1 MKLLHRAA
9 GDDVLHFWGFSY
21 GTALGSVYADMFPE
35 DVSRVVLDG
44 TVDVPSY
51 LAGNW
56 SDNLLNTQD
65 TYEKGLLG
73 KCVEAGNRCALNKV
87 VKDGKD
93 LKTALDNLYIEL
105 IKKPMLSTQTNTTFL
120 DYTAFKGAIFN
131 ALYSPWG
138 WQSMTNAMA
147 QVFTGNATAFIET
160 YIDVEQKKGS
170 TTPHA
175 MPAIAG
181 SDALVRREHVWGVHH
196 YKALIA
202 DLEKQSEFA
211 GEIWAADKSAVQTW
225 SIVGKERHY
234 GNFTSHTRHPILY
247 VGNDYD
253 PVTPLQ
259 YSRKMATL
267 FPNAAVLRVK
277 SFGHCSISQPSTCAS
292 KTIAAYLVNG
302 TVPDRKIGSDGYVEP
317 GVVCEVDRDPWDEVE
332 EKESGDKE
340 QELSKT
346 VMMDALLNSWR

>member
-9 GDDVLHFWGFSY
+9 GDKVLHYWGFSY
-21 GTALGSVYADMFPE
+21 GTALGSVFADMFPQ
-35 DVSRVVLDG
+35 DVGRLVLDG
-44 TVDVPSY
+44 TVDLPNY

-73 KCVEAGNRCALNKV
+73 KCVEAGDRCALNQI
-87 VKDGKD
+87 VKNGKD
-93 LKTALDNLYIEL
+93 LKAALDDLFTEL

-120 DYTAFKGAIFN
+120 DYSTFKMTVFD

-138 WQSMTNAMA
+138 WRSMTNAMA
-147 QVFTGNATAFIET
+147 QVLSGNASAFIEA
-160 YIDVEQKKGS
+160 YVDVEFREES
-170 TTPHA
+170 TPHA
-175 MPAIAG
+175 MQAIAG
-181 SDALVRREHVWGVHH
+181 GDALIRREHTWGIHH

-202 DLEKQSEFA
+202 DLEKQSDFA
-211 GEIWAADKSAVQTW
+211 GEIWAEDKSAVQTW
-225 SIVGKERHY
+225 SIVGKERHF

-292 KTIAAYLVNG
+292 NTIAAYFVNG
-302 TVPDRKIGSDGYVEP
+302 TVPERKIGSDGYVEP
-317 GVVCEVDRDPWDEVE
+317 GVVCEVDRDPWDEVKKEDDE
-332 EKESGDKE
+332 EAEKHSVK
-340 QELSKT
+340 
-346 VMMDALLNSWR
+346 VIMDSLLETWK